1 MRPTTLTLALVTL
14 LAVGAAAPVHAQQ
27 NPQENASLPPPP
39 VLRAREAACEERLQA
54 IYRQRIEGVAKTHPS
69 VEAKAAE
76 WNGLE
81 SAMKAQ
87 RDCLVETD
95 EAFIKTLAAQEAEC
109 QKLAERAAA
118 GSSEAAEGARC
129 AGEARRERGIR
140 QQLKGFRAQQY
151 ACEQQTA
158 KLDEMLRAQAA
169 PAATAAPSSVTP
181 EAGRSYRDQAAER
194 RTMEQARERSLVC
207 AQQASVQMGRLKAAL
222 GMAPTSPGAASE
234 ESFARETAATLDHI
248 RRAGEGASTWPY
260 ETFAKAIETLRGRL
274 VTYRHGQQIMIAR
287 NPEPARRVFDTAD
300 ALFAVATAW
309 ESEVR
314 AGRDAARFKADIEA
328 AQQRD
333 ASPTARAHLPNS
345 RRGLESALTAQATAA
360 RARTDALSRLNSSLA
375 GLQTLDAPRTGA
387 R

>member
-1 MRPTTLTLALVTL
+1 MLALVAL
-14 LAVGAAAPVHAQQ
+14 QAVATAAPIRAQQ
-27 NPQENASLPPPP
+27 NAQDNASLPPPP
-39 VLRAREAACEERLQA
+39 VLRAREAACEERLQT
-54 IYRQRIEGVAKTHPS
+54 IYRQRIEGVGKTHPS

-81 SAMKAQ
+81 AAMKAQ
-87 RDCLVETD
+87 RNCLLETD
-95 EAFIKTLAAQEAEC
+95 EAFITTLAAQEGEC

-118 GSSEAAEGARC
+118 GSGEAAEGARC
-129 AGEARRERGIR
+129 AAEARRERGIR
-140 QQLKGFRAQQY
+140 QQVKGFRAQQY

-158 KLDEMLRAQAA
+158 KLDEMLRAQTA
-169 PAATAAPSSVTP
+169 PAGPSTSGTP
-181 EAGRSYRDQAAER
+181 AAGRSPRDQAAER
-194 RTMEQARERSLVC
+194 RAMEQARERSLVC
-207 AQQASVQMGRLKAAL
+207 AQQASVQMGRLKTSL

-234 ESFARETAATLDHI
+234 EAFARETAATLDLVRH
-248 RRAGEGASTWPY
+248 AGEGASTWPY
-260 ETFAKAIETLRGRL
+260 ETFAKAVETLRGKL

-287 NPEPARRVFDTAD
+287 NPEPARRLFDTAD

-309 ESEVR
+309 DSEVK
-314 AGRDAARFKADIEA
+314 AGRDAARFKADIDA

-333 ASPTARAHLPNS
+333 ATPTARAHLPNS
-345 RRGLESALTAQATAA
+345 RRGLDSALTAQAAAA

>member
-1 MRPTTLTLALVTL
+1 MRPTTLTLILVALLTL
-14 LAVGAAAPVHAQQ
+14 VAAPVRAQK
-27 NPQENASLPPPP
+27 NVQEDVSPPPP
-39 VLRAREAACEERLQA
+39 VLRAREAACEERLQT
-54 IYRQRIEGVAKTHPS
+54 IYRQRIEGVGKTHPS
-69 VEAKAAE
+69 VEAKAVE

-81 SAMKAQ
+81 AAMKAQ
-87 RDCLVETD
+87 RDCLIDTD

-109 QKLAERAAA
+109 QKLAERAQA
-118 GSSEAAEGARC
+118 GSGEAAEGARC
-129 AGEARRERGIR
+129 AGEARRERAIR

-158 KLDEMLRAQAA
+158 RLDEMLRAQEAS
-169 PAATAAPSSVTP
+169 PAPSPSATP

-194 RTMEQARERSLVC
+194 RAMEQARERSLVC
-207 AQQASVQMGRLKAAL
+207 AQQASAQMGRLKASL
-222 GMAPTSPGAASE
+222 GMAATSPGAASE
-234 ESFARETAATLDHI
+234 EAFARETAAMLDLV
-248 RRAGEGASTWPY
+248 RRAGEGASTGPY

-274 VTYRHGQQIMIAR
+274 VTYRHAQQIMITR
-287 NPEPARRVFDTAD
+287 NPAPARRLFDATD

-360 RARTDALSRLNSSLA
+360 RARTDALSRLNSTLA